1 MELPSGLV
9 KELIGPKKPKVAEIE
24 LTLFENC
31 DVNCSFC
38 GHEKKATVGMTEE
51 EMLSKIP
58 LISDFLD
65 TIDDDISLVN
75 LHLVGGELL
84 QDRLI
89 TEKQNVLTSYRK
101 LIEAYKVLCQEK
113 GIIPRVLLVSNMLT
127 TKTEIIKEWLEEM
140 NQLVFLKL
148 IASYDLYGR
157 PITKKYLE
165 NIEYLKNYISN
176 INVVVTKEAINKLKV
191 GDPVFDSL
199 YQRFPIFMDD
209 FLPDSSTQQ
218 MIPSDEDY
226 FQYLQ
231 LVLKKYPKLLP
242 FGEAITKVKNS
253 QLNEIQFT
261 TFNKCNILPNNVV
274 TNYLWDRHLPESFV
288 GTINFQDNSNMLY
301 HFLESNQCLS
311 CEYYQSCPLRCP
323 VSWSWKNRER
333 SLGCVNR
340 RFFDS
345 FPEELV

>member
-51 EMLSKIP
+51 EILSKIP
-58 LISDFLD
+58 LISQFLD
-65 TIDDDISLVN
+65 SIDEDIAMVN

-84 QDRLI
+84 QDRL
-89 TEKQNVLTSYRK
+89 LTAEQDYLSKYRK
-101 LIEAYKVLCQEK
+101 LIEAYIGLCGER
-113 GIIPRVLLVSNMLT
+113 GITPRVLLVSNMLT
-127 TKTEIIKEWLEEM
+127 TKTQLLKEWLEEM
-140 NQLVFLKL
+140 NQMLHLRL

-165 NIEYLKNYISN
+165 NLEDLKNYISN
-176 INVVVTKEAINKLKV
+176 INVVVTKEAINKLKS
-191 GDPVFDSL
+191 GDETFESL

-209 FLPDSSTQQ
+209 FLPDSWTQH

-226 FQYLQ
+226 LDYLQ
-231 LVLKKYPKLLP
+231 LVARKYPKLLP
-242 FGEAITKVKNS
+242 FGEAISKVKSS

-274 TNYLWDRHLPESFV
+274 TNYLWDRHSPE
-288 GTINFQDNSNMLY
+288 NFEGSVNYQDNSNMLY

-311 CEYYQSCPLRCP
+311 CEYFQSCPLRCP

-333 SLGCVNR
+333 SSGCVNK

-345 FPEELV
+345 FSKELV